1 MKMRRRLSRSFGAGR
16 EISDF
21 AGPGGKNSPA
31 VPSAGHPA
39 QLFYTT
45 AKGKMVA
52 QAIDLR
58 TKHRFQE
65 MLALADLR

>member
-1 MKMRRRLSRSFGAGR
+1 VQGIPHSFLYDR
-16 EISDF
+16 E
-21 AGPGGKNSPA
+21 GK
-31 VPSAGHPA
+31 V
-39 QLFYTT
+39 
-45 AKGKMVA
+45 VA